1 MSAVFYLYRQTLK
14 NRLRKAMRKPITYVY
29 LVIIVLYLFMLPYS
43 FRVMFSEFKMD
54 SPEGL
59 AAVFTAFAFWVI
71 PANLITYA
79 KRKGLIY
86 RKSDVHLLFPAPI
99 SPKKVLLYAH
109 IKTLFTN
116 LLLNLVLVVAGAYI
130 FNVEWWRM
138 VLYFLFSMVVEN
150 LLEGCI
156 MLLCYGNQ
164 RLGEKGRGLLIK
176 AAYALVGVL
185 VVLALFAYRSDG
197 LSWDM
202 VLTYLHSDQVQ
213 MVPLIGWYVA
223 VVHLLFVGPTV
234 VNVFCSILYLVLLA
248 VVLWAALRMK
258 CTGEYYEDAMKFAD
272 DYEEVLS
279 SRRRGRSDVRLGK
292 KKHFG
297 KASVT
302 YRGRGAKAIFY
313 RQLLEYKKNRFFI
326 FDVTTVICLAGSIGL
341 SWLYHEEG
349 GFGNLAD
356 FIVPAAMA
364 YVVFIFTALSGKWGT
379 ELKSPYTFLIPDNA
393 FSKLWY
399 ATAMQHMQAAINGTL
414 LAVPAGLIMGMSPL
428 TIVLS
433 ILLFVMLNACKLYIL
448 AVAEVAVGNVLGQV
462 GKQLFQMFLMG
473 IAITVGIVGAVL
485 GMMVGGI
492 NLAYAL
498 MIVLLLGETA
508 IFMTIASL
516 CFYRMETVEG

>member
-1 MSAVFYLYRQTLK
+1 MSAIIYLYRRTLR
-14 NRLRKAMRKPITYVY
+14 NRLQKAMRKPVTYVY
-29 LVIIVLYLFMLPYS
+29 LVFIVLYLFLIPFS
-43 FRVMFSEFKMD
+43 FRTMFSEFKMD

-86 RKSDVHLLFPAPI
+86 RQSDVHFLFPTPI

-109 IKTLFTN
+109 IKTLFSN
-116 LLLNLVLVVAGAYI
+116 FLLNLVLAMAGAYI
-130 FNVEWWRM
+130 FRVQWWRM
-138 VLYFLFSMVVEN
+138 ALYFLFSMVVEN
-150 LLEGCI
+150 LLEGSI

-164 RLGEKGRGLLIK
+164 RLGEKGRGLLVK

-185 VVLALFAYRSDG
+185 IVLALLAYRRDG
-197 LSWDM
+197 LSWGM
-202 VLTYLHSDQVQ
+202 VLAYLHSDQVQ
-213 MVPLIGWYVA
+213 MVPMIGWYVA

-234 VNVFCSILYLVLLA
+234 VNVIGSSLYLSLLI
-248 VVLWAALRMK
+248 VVLWAALRMR

-272 DYEEVLS
+272 DYEEVIN
-279 SRRRGRSDVRLGK
+279 SRKQGRNDARLGK

-297 KASVT
+297 KASVA
-302 YRGRGAKAIFY
+302 YRGSGAKAIFY

-326 FDVTTVICLAGSIGL
+326 FDMTTVICLAGSIFL
-341 SWLYHEEG
+341 TWLYTEEG
-349 GFGNLAD
+349 GFGSMQP
-356 FIVPAAMA
+356 FMVPAVMA

-393 FSKLWY
+393 FRKLWY
-399 ATAMQHMQAAINGTL
+399 ATAMQHVQAVINGSL
-414 LAVPAGLIMGMSPL
+414 LAVPAGLVMGMSSL
-428 TIVLS
+428 TIFLS
-433 ILLFVMLNACKLYIL
+433 VLLFVMLNACKLYVL
-448 AVAEVAVGNVLGQV
+448 AVAEIAVGNVLGQV

-485 GMMVGGI
+485 GMMLGGI

-498 MIVLLLGETA
+498 LIILLLGETA

-516 CFYRMETVEG
+516 CFYRMETVKD